1 MARKTVV
8 SLVDDLDGG
17 QAEETVAFA
26 LDGVTYQI
34 DLSAANADRL
44 RTSLATFVGSA
55 RRTGG
60 RTRPGGGGAG
70 RRSSL
75 ERSQEIREWA
85 RANGY
90 TVSDR
95 GRIRADIVTA
105 YDKAH

>member
-26 LDGVTYQI
+26 LDGVTYEI
-34 DLSAANADRL
+34 DLSAANSDQL

-60 RTRPGGGGAG
+60 RTRPSGSTAAG
-70 RRSSL
+70 RSSPQ
-75 ERSQEIREWA
+75 RTQKIREWA

-95 GRIRADIVTA
+95 GRISADIVTA
-105 YDKAH
+105 YNKAH